1 MTVSFHRKF
10 KKKYVCVCCMLDHSL
25 EGLGHLKNIV
35 EMPKKITKYFLN
47 LLLIADIMKISF
59 DALKFRERIAIFD

>member
-10 KKKYVCVCCMLDHSL
+10 KKNCVLICCTLDHSL
-25 EGLGHLKNIV
+25 EGLGHLINIV
-35 EMPKKITKYFLN
+35 EMPTKITKYFLN
-47 LLLIADIMKISF
+47 LLLIAHIMKNYF